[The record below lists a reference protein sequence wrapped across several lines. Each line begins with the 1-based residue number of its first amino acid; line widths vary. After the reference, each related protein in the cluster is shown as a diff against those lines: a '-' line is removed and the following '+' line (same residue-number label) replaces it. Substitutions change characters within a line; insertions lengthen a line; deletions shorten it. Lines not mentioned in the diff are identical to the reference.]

1 MALEIK
7 LRKGESLDR
16 ALRRMKRKLD
26 RENIIRDVR
35 TKRYFEKPSEIR
47 RRKAKASAFSMY
59 LKRKYADV

>member
-1 MALEIK
+1 MSLEIK

-35 TKRYFEKPSEIR
+35 TKRYFEKPCEIR
-47 RRKAKASAFSMY
+47 RRKTKMANFAMY
-59 LKRKYADV
+59 LKRKREDV

>member
-16 ALRRMKRKLD
+16 ALRRMKRKID

-35 TKRYFEKPSEIR
+35 TKRYNEKPCEVR
-47 RRKAKASAFSMY
+47 RRKEKMANFALY
-59 LKRKYADV
+59 LKRKREDV